1 MKPSFQ
7 DGMTSN
13 YQDEIKSNYLD
24 GIKSNYQDGMKPN
37 YQYGM
42 KPNYLDRNSVYN
54 LEIVDEVL
62 NRITY
67 LILTKLMQC
76 QKKQLT

>member
-7 DGMTSN
+7 DGMKSN
-13 YQDEIKSNYLD
+13 YQDGIKSNYQD
-24 GIKSNYQDGMKPN
+24 GMKPNYQDGMKPN

-54 LEIVDEVL
+54 LDIVDEVL

-67 LILTKLMQC
+67 LILTKLIQC